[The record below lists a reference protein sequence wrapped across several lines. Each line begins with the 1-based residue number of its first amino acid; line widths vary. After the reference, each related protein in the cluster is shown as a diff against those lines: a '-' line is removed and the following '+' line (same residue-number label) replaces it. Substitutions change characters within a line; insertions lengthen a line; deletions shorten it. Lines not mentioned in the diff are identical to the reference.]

1 MEGSGFGI
9 GGLGFVVFVLGF
21 EGVGLEVCSTSLTLL
36 NSVNDVQDA
45 YQVLLPEA
53 GAGYSADITG
63 MSNVGVEKLAI
74 TSPCWPC

>member
-21 EGVGLEVCSTSLTLL
+21 EGAGLEVCSTSLTLL

-53 GAGYSADITG
+53 GLVTART
-63 MSNVGVEKLAI
+63 
-74 TSPCWPC
+74 